1 MPDKFKDAVEKR
13 VLAIAKEPENTKIV
27 GEPTVTDM
35 ILGHEKFSA
44 TPYSDFKQTSIGY
57 GTKAKEGEKSI
68 DEKTARNR
76 AVERIR
82 EDRKV
87 VLDAMKK
94 WKYNWTPTQVNALTS
109 FRYNIGSIGGVTDN
123 GKRSDA
129 DIAKS
134 ILLYDK
140 ATKNGELVPLE
151 GLTKRRVSEAD
162 LFKTG
167 IKQKEG
173 VEIVRGK

>member
-1 MPDKFKDAVEKR
+1 
-13 VLAIAKEPENTKIV
+13 
-27 GEPTVTDM
+27 
-35 ILGHEKFSA
+35 
-44 TPYSDFKQTSIGY
+44 
-57 GTKAKEGEKSI
+57 
-68 DEKTARNR
+68 
-76 AVERIR
+76 
-82 EDRKV
+82 
-87 VLDAMKK
+87 MKK